1 MQFKNL
7 KRKETCCYKYDSIDK
22 KQLPFW
28 IADSDYASPKAIKK
42 ALIKRSNHGAYGYS
56 CPGKGYQKII
66 KDYIKRHYQYDV
78 DENNIVTTN
87 GVVGALFYA
96 IKLLDSYSNS
106 IVIQTP
112 VYHQF
117 YELIDKTGKKLVEN
131 KLINDDG
138 YFKINFLEL
147 EEIFKKTKIM
157 ILCNPHN
164 PVGRSYSYEELEKL
178 VLLAKKYNVFLL
190 SDEIHCD
197 ILLYNNKF
205 TSLNQFYNLYPN
217 IMVFFAPSK
226 AFNVAGLKISNMVT
240 LNDSLAVSYRKLLE
254 ENYYPSPNLFALTTI
269 KAAYTKGDDWLIKQ
283 NEFLTS
289 NYEYIV
295 NYFKERHQ
303 EVVVT
308 KMEAT
313 YLAWIDLSYLNK
325 NCEEIYEGLQSVG
338 VLISP
343 GKKYGE
349 LCEGFIRFN
358 FACDK
363 KMLKKGLLRIS
374 KYLKIV
380 ERENKKNENR

>member
-28 IADSDYASPKAIKK
+28 IADSDYASPKAIKN

-56 CPGKGYQKII
+56 CPGKKYQKII
-66 KDYIKRHYQYDV
+66 KDYIARHYQYEV
-78 DENNIVTTN
+78 SENNIVTTN
-87 GVVGALFYA
+87 GVVGALFNA
-96 IKLLDSYSNS
+96 IKLLDSYSES

-117 YELIDKTGKKLVEN
+117 YDLIKKSGKKLVEN
-131 KLINDDG
+131 KLLNDNG

-147 EEIFKKTKIM
+147 EDIFKKTKIM

-178 VLLAKKYNVFLL
+178 VLLAKKYHVFLL

-197 ILLYNNKF
+197 ILLYDNKF
-205 TSLNQFYNLYPN
+205 VSLNQFYSLYQN

-254 ENYYPSPNLFALTTI
+254 DNYYSTPNLFALTAI
-269 KAAYTKGDDWLIKQ
+269 KAAYTEGDRYLVKQ
-283 NEFLTS
+283 SKFLTS
-289 NYEYIV
+289 NYEYLLK
-295 NYFKERHQ
+295 YFNKKHDK
-303 EVVVT
+303 VIVT